1 MFMGKES
8 NLSKTKLFPKA
19 GSLSLVLPLKSRKEG
34 GETPS
39 HLVYPLKFLLD
50 HIPASTLWIRELN
63 GEKRAV
69 STEVSEAIDVLVGL
83 AVA

>member
-19 GSLSLVLPLKSRKEG
+19 GSLGLELPLKSRKEG

-39 HLVYPLKFLLD
+39 HLVLLPPQ
-50 HIPASTLWIRELN
+50 IPARPYSCIYFMDP
-63 GEKRAV
+63 RAKWGKK
-69 STEVSEAIDVLVGL
+69 EQL
-83 AVA
+83 ALK